1 MPRVY
6 ELPTHLDV
14 QDTLIFGL
22 TARQL
27 VRLAVGASIASAFW
41 DQAAALPGLARLALT
56 SATALAGL
64 LFAFFQPGARPLDQW
79 LLAAAV
85 FWILP
90 RRQLWRRDAQS
101 LRPLHQAPV
110 RNWAELQPE
119 PEWTITSTTAHNDSR
134 RAKFGGLDQ

>member
-27 VRLAVGASIASAFW
+27 VRLAIGASIAYAFW
-41 DQAAALPGLARLALT
+41 DQAAALPGPVRFALT
-56 SATALAGL
+56 TAAVLAGL
-64 LFAFFQPGARPLDQW
+64 LFAVFQPGARPLDQW
-79 LLAAAV
+79 LLAAVV
-85 FWILP
+85 FCILP
-90 RRQLWRRDAQS
+90 RRQLWRRDVPS
-101 LRPLHQAPV
+101 LRPMRQTPA

-119 PEWTITSTTAHNDSR
+119 PEWTITSNTDPS
-134 RAKFGGLDQ
+134 